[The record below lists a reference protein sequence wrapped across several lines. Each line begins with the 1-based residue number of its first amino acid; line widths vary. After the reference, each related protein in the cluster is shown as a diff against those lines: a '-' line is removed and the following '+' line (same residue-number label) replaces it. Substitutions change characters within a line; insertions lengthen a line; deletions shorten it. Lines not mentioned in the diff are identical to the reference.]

1 MRKYNTIISLVLIA
15 IGAMGIYMAL
25 NFEARGGN
33 VGDPGAAF
41 WPILLCCGLI
51 FTSAL
56 LLVQTMIEGKKA
68 AGPEEPP
75 IDYRSAGVHCVFII
89 FGIMIGY
96 AILLYYFGFII
107 ATLVFVVCTMLAM
120 GERRPLWLGLTTV
133 GITGFIYVLFALI
146 MNVVLPKG
154 ILLQ

>member
-68 AGPEEPP
+68 AGPEEPL

>member
-1 MRKYNTIISLVLIA
+1 MRKYNTIISLALIA

-68 AGPEEPP
+68 AGPEEPL

-133 GITGFIYVLFALI
+133 GITGFIYVKFALI

>member
-1 MRKYNTIISLVLIA
+1 MRKYNTIISLALIA

-68 AGPEEPP
+68 AGPEEPL

-96 AILLYYFGFII
+96 ALLLYYFGFII

>member
-68 AGPEEPP
+68 AGPEEPL

-133 GITGFIYVLFALI
+133 GITGLIYVLFALI

>member
-1 MRKYNTIISLVLIA
+1 MRKYNTIISLALIA

-68 AGPEEPP
+68 AGPEEPL

-96 AILLYYFGFII
+96 AILLYYFGFLI

>member
-1 MRKYNTIISLVLIA
+1 
-15 IGAMGIYMAL
+15 
-25 NFEARGGN
+25 
-33 VGDPGAAF
+33 
-41 WPILLCCGLI
+41 
-51 FTSAL
+51 
-56 LLVQTMIEGKKA
+56 
-68 AGPEEPP
+68 
-75 IDYRSAGVHCVFII
+75 
-89 FGIMIGY
+89 MIGY

>member
-1 MRKYNTIISLVLIA
+1 MRKYNTMISIVLIA
-15 IGAMGIYMAL
+15 VGAMGIYMAM

-41 WPILLCCGLI
+41 WPIMLCCGLI
-51 FTSAL
+51 VTSAL
-56 LLVQTMIEGKKA
+56 LLVQTMIESKKA
-68 AGPEEPP
+68 AGPEEPL
-75 IDYRSAGVHCVFII
+75 IDYRSAGVHCVFFI

-96 AILLYYFGFII
+96 AILLYYFGFVI
-107 ATLVFVVCTMLAM
+107 ATLAFVVSTMLAM

-154 ILLQ
+154 ILLH

>member
-25 NFEARGGN
+25 NFETRGGN

-68 AGPEEPP
+68 AGPEEPL
-75 IDYRSAGVHCVFII
+75 IDYRSAGVRCKFII

>member
-1 MRKYNTIISLVLIA
+1 MRKYNTIISLALIA

-68 AGPEEPP
+68 AGPEEPL
-75 IDYRSAGVHCVFII
+75 IDYRSAGVRCVFII

>member
-56 LLVQTMIEGKKA
+56 LLVQTMLEGKKA
-68 AGPEEPP
+68 AGPEEPL

-154 ILLQ
+154 LLLQ

>member
-25 NFEARGGN
+25 NFETRGGN

-68 AGPEEPP
+68 AGPEEPL
-75 IDYRSAGVHCVFII
+75 IGYRSAGVRCVVII

>member
-1 MRKYNTIISLVLIA
+1 MRKYNTIISMVLIVFGA
-15 IGAMGIYMAL
+15 IGIYISTT
-25 NFEARGGN
+25 FEVRGGN
-33 VGDPGAAF
+33 AGDPGAAF
-41 WPILLCCGLI
+41 WPIMLCCGLI
-51 FTSAL
+51 ISSGI
-56 LLVQTMIEGKKA
+56 LLVQCMIQGKKA
-68 AGPEEPP
+68 TEPEEPL

-96 AILLYYFGFII
+96 AILLYYVGFIP
-107 ATLVFVVCTMLAM
+107 ATLVFVVATMLAM

-154 ILLQ
+154 VLFF

>member
-1 MRKYNTIISLVLIA
+1 MRKYNTIISLALIA

-25 NFEARGGN
+25 NFETRGGN

-68 AGPEEPP
+68 AGPEEPL
-75 IDYRSAGVHCVFII
+75 IDYRSAGVRCVFII